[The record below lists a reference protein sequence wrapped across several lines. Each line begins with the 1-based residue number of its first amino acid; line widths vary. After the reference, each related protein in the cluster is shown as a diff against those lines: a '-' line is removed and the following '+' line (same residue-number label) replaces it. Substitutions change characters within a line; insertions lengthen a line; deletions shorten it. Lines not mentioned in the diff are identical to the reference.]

1 MWVTPRCTLCPFK
14 KRAIRIC
21 TFSSP
26 REHSAPCFLQLH
38 TFTIP
43 DINKLH
49 TGILM
54 FKFINNLLPQV
65 ISSVF
70 TSVQDT
76 HSHSTIELN
85 WKVDRAIPRFVEGC
99 DSLCVYSCNRV
110 TVSETKFG
118 VQKKFVLH
126 SCAWCSMLSK
136 HLFYCGFSLII
147 VE

>member
-1 MWVTPRCTLCPFK
+1 
-14 KRAIRIC
+14 
-21 TFSSP
+21 
-26 REHSAPCFLQLH
+26 
-38 TFTIP
+38 
-43 DINKLH
+43 
-49 TGILM
+49 M

-118 VQKKFVLH
+118 VQKSMFYTAVH
-126 SCAWCSMLSK
+126 DAQCYQNICS
-136 HLFYCGFSLII
+136 I
-147 VE
+147 VDFL